1 MVVDRDIRVQWPGGL
16 ENKWKKTEAIPGSPF
31 SATQPWQNLWTE
43 SSQNLWTKVKLI
55 AAAAAEAIVTLQHLG
70 QVEQYQPTSQR
81 FTDKS
86 QLGQKILLSVIPSFP
101 KNLCSAIFQLFRD
114 IKSPGDQRVCDKFLH
129 SKVQLDQQRSAW
141 KSIKSLYSRKL
152 RRKVQRQS
160 NPIETKKTRFSI
172 CKEKKPNLEFIVFV
186 QKSTSRVWWSHM
198 TMPRW
203 RGLTVC
209 LLIAMFRNT
218 HVVGSYLALLLSPRR
233 KVDLLLR
240 ITENYRCSVH
250 KDSK

>member
-1 MVVDRDIRVQWPGGL
+1 MVVGSGHSGSVARWTWEQV
-16 ENKWKKTEAIPGSPF
+16 KKTTVAIPGSPF

-70 QVEQYQPTSQR
+70 QVEQYQPTNQR

-160 NPIETKKTRFSI
+160 NPIETKKNKI
-172 CKEKKPNLEFIVFV
+172 LNLQKKRLNLEFIVFV
-186 QKSTSRVWWSHM
+186 KKSSSRVWWSHM

-218 HVVGSYLALLLSPRR
+218 HVVGSYLALLQSPRWSA
-233 KVDLLLR
+233 V
-240 ITENYRCSVH
+240 TGVNW
-250 KDSK
+250 